1 MKKFKP
7 TKIRPQK
14 TKDYGIS
21 KTTTAKTRMLALDDR
36 LPSKQYIKARIEANV
51 KDDTFGAAWDGDTTS
66 APSRNAVFDYIGSL
80 ASTSDVWG
88 VESAASTADTR
99 SRKSGNVGIGDASNL
114 AFDDITH
121 KLTVD
126 GDLRIGAGISSS
138 SNTNKDIYLDDGA
151 ILYKYGS
158 SGSTAMLTLNSSNG
172 HKFNQNLAI
181 GSTNPS
187 VPLELNIAESSS
199 LTTADGT
206 GLMQIGADS
215 AANIGLNSTK
225 IQARSG
231 GSASKLNLNIGGG
244 DIDMGSSS
252 STITSKGNFA
262 VEGNLTVTGTA
273 TSISTE
279 TVTVFDNFI
288 ELNSNYTGT
297 SPTESAGIEV
307 NRGGSTA
314 INPVLRWNET
324 DDKWQL
330 SEAVTGSASFKDIIH
345 TGQTGSVTN
354 TMLNGSIAN
363 NKLAND
369 SVTVG
374 STEIDLGASSTTLAG
389 LTAVTVAGTSGG
401 SGTTALN
408 ITGGNSAASNPAVN
422 ITGHLVASTKS
433 FNIPHPIH
441 DDKRLVY
448 GCLEGPEHGAYFRGT
463 AKFDLAMDRM
473 PVELPEYWFKLVG
486 DDYTISIT
494 PHGPYH
500 VWVDE
505 KLEDGFFVESSSET
519 DVEFDWFVIGGRK
532 DAKIPE
538 VEPQAP

>member
-1 MKKFKP
+1 
-7 TKIRPQK
+7 
-14 TKDYGIS
+14 
-21 KTTTAKTRMLALDDR
+21 MLTLDDR
-36 LPSKQYIKARIEANV
+36 LPSKQYIKARIEDNV
-51 KDDTFGAAWDGDTTS
+51 KDDTFGASWDGDTTS
-66 APSRNAVFDYIGSL
+66 APSRNAVYDYIGSL

-88 VESAASTADTR
+88 VESSAASAGTR
-99 SRKSGNVGIGDASNL
+99 SRKSGNVGIGDASNM
-114 AFDDITH
+114 AFADITH

-138 SNTNKDIYLDDGA
+138 ADPANTNKDIYLDDGA

-181 GSTNPS
+181 GSANPS
-187 VPLELNIAESSS
+187 VPLHINIAESSS
-199 LTTADGT
+199 LTTADET
-206 GLMQIGADS
+206 GLMQIGANS

-231 GSASKLNLNIGGG
+231 GSASKLNLNVGGG

-252 STITSKGNFA
+252 STITSKGNLA

-288 ELNSNYTGT
+288 ELNSNYSGT

-330 SEAVTGSASFKDIIH
+330 SEAVTGSASYKDIIH

-354 TMLNGSIAN
+354 AMLNGSIAN

-374 STEIDLGASSTTLAG
+374 TTEIDLGASSTTLAG
-389 LTAVTVAGTSGG
+389 LTAVTVTGTSGG

-519 DVEFDWFVIGGRK
+519 DVEFDWVVIGGRK
-532 DAKIPE
+532 DATIPE